1 MPQFTSTILSASSG
15 VVAVATAAQLQN
27 EITMWVAI
35 VVGVV
40 TTAVNLILDIRKKWA
55 KTTKEIEEMKKEN
68 KKEGE

>member
-15 VVAVATAAQLQN
+15 VVAVASAAQLQN
-27 EITMWVAI
+27 EIMVWVAI

-40 TTAVNLILDIRKKWA
+40 TTAVNVILDIRKKWA
-55 KTTKEIEEMKKEN
+55 KTTKEIEERKKEN

>member
-15 VVAVATAAQLQN
+15 VVAVASAAQLQN
-27 EITMWVAI
+27 EIMVWVAI

-40 TTAVNLILDIRKKWA
+40 TTAVNVILDIRKKWA